1 MGVAWLALS
10 LPWSSKGLQALYR
23 KIDCL
28 TTKGLPCFPTFEGMG
43 IDEEGGRMTG
53 QQGYGDTSVKK
64 HVRGN

>member
-1 MGVAWLALS
+1 MPALS
-10 LPWSSKGLQALYR
+10 
-23 KIDCL
+23 
-28 TTKGLPCFPTFEGMG
+28 FEGMG